1 MRITP
6 QIIILLQSLKGFGN
20 ATVRGIVNKLSA
32 CETCSLSLLYELIGE
47 MVASKALRVQLPTI
61 EDLKKAQE
69 YAESIVLKSDN
80 EGVKMLTF
88 LDPEFPKRFHKTV
101 SETGKSDIPLII
113 HCKGN
118 LSILDASALTII
130 GTREPN
136 NDGMRAAEYFSSE
149 FAKNGINIVSGLAL
163 GCDTIAHRG
172 ALSVG
177 GATTA
182 ILAGGLD
189 AIYPKENLLL
199 AESIL
204 QSGGLLISE
213 NPIFTST
220 NKYNLVARDR
230 LQAALGDATL
240 VIQTSVKGGTM
251 HAAKATLSAG
261 KPLFVV
267 DYKDSTADVVQG
279 NLLLKGQGAIGL
291 SSLQWKENP
300 EFFIGKLSSL

>member
-1 MRITP
+1 MKIAP
-6 QIIILLQSLKGFGN
+6 QTIILLQSLKGYGN
-20 ATVRGIVNKLSA
+20 ATVRNIVNQLVTYETYDLSVLH
-32 CETCSLSLLYELIGE
+32 ELIYELI
-47 MVASKALRVQLPTI
+47 ASRKLRVALPTI
-61 EDLKKAQE
+61 DELKKSQE
-69 YAESIVLKSDN
+69 YADNVVLKSDSD
-80 EGVKMLTF
+80 GVKMLTF
-88 LDPEFPKRFHKTV
+88 LDVDYPKKLHKTI
-101 SETGKSDIPLII
+101 SETGKSDIPLMI
-113 HCKGN
+113 HYKGN
-118 LSILDASALTII
+118 LSILNKPALTVI

-136 NDGMRAAEYFSSE
+136 NAGVQAAEYFSSE
-149 FAKNGINIVSGLAL
+149 FAKNQINIVSGLAL
-163 GCDTIAHRG
+163 GCDSLAHKG

-177 GATTA
+177 GYTTA

-189 AIYPKENLLL
+189 AIYPKENAAL

-213 NPIFTST
+213 NPIKTLT

-291 SSLQWKENP
+291 SSLQWKENS
-300 EFFIGKLSSL
+300 EFFTGKLSSL